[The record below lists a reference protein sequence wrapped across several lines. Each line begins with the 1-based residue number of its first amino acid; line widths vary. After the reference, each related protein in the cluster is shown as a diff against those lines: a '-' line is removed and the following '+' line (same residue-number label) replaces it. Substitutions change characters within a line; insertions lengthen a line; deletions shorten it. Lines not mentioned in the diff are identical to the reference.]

1 MPLAE
6 KINTPEMNPKL
17 INPKGFFPPRNRR
30 KNNVIAF
37 FQINK
42 MSTIEWKA

>member
-6 KINTPEMNPKL
+6 KINTPENQRE

-37 FQINK
+37 FQISK